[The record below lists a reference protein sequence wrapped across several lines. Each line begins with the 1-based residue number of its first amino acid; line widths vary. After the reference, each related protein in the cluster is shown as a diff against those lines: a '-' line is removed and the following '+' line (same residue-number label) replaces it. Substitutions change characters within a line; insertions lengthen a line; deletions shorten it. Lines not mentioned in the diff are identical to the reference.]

1 MYPNTYTVT
10 EIMRKPYEN
19 LSSLIIASAKQILTF
34 YRDQKLRIC
43 FAGAIILYPI
53 KLGIQ

>member
-10 EIMRKPYEN
+10 EIMRKPYDN

-53 KLGIQ
+53 RLGVQ